1 MSTTAER
8 YAELEARIQKSDTDA
23 LLARLAFGLDLL
35 AERGDAGRLP
45 NGRIEELLHACNS
58 RSTLDAFRLEV
69 WRRMHFA
76 ERYPTEELALAAL
89 DTFGSWHRICDHGF
103 GVAEPEAEN
112 TNDKPLGELHWET
125 WDQGDDPR
133 APLRLSLLSWV
144 EDALVTARDR
154 LVSLHD
160 ISHRFE
166 AIVHGGLE
174 RDRGLMLYAPPAP

>member
-112 TNDKPLGELHWET
+112 GRRALTTPIARTAPAELIELG
-125 WDQGDDPR
+125 R
-133 APLRLSLLSWV
+133 RR
-144 EDALVTARDR
+144 ARDGAR
-154 LVSLHD
+154 S
-160 ISHRFE
+160 
-166 AIVHGGLE
+166 AGLAAGQRRGRE
-174 RDRGLMLYAPPAP
+174 RVRAAGAAAAP